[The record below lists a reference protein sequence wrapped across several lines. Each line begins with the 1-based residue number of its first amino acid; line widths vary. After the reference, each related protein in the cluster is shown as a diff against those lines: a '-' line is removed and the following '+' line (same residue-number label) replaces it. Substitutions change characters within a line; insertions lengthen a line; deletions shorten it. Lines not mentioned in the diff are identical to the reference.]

1 MTQIQLQRD
10 FNHLTSP
17 PPDLLTQLLEDKRS
31 PQTRR
36 AYAKDLRDFFQFLT
50 GVNQPTPLLVKE
62 FLALEQK
69 VSLSLVLQYKSHL
82 RNERKLSEA
91 TVNRRLAAI
100 KSLVRLG
107 NQLGE
112 CCYSLD
118 SIKGDKVVRYRDT
131 SGISKEIYRRML
143 GIPDRTTLK
152 GSRDY
157 AILRL
162 LWDNALRRGE
172 IENTQIKDL
181 DLDGKSLLIIGK
193 GKGQQQQAI
202 SLSRLTVEAI
212 KDWLQAR
219 CELDINQPLFIALD
233 RVHYGHSLTGTAI
246 YQLVRKVAEL
256 AGVTKVISPH
266 RIRHSG
272 ITAALDATDG
282 NVRKVQ
288 KLSRHVDLN
297 TLMIYDDNRQNIQ
310 GELSDLLSDLV

>member
-1 MTQIQLQRD
+1 MNQIQLQRE
-10 FNHLTSP
+10 FNPLT

-50 GVNQPTPLLVKE
+50 GATEPTPLLVKE
-62 FLALEQK
+62 FLLLEQK
-69 VSLSLVLQYKSHL
+69 QANSVVLQYKSAL
-82 RNERKLSEA
+82 RKRNLSEA
-91 TVNRRLAAI
+91 TINRRLAAI

-112 CCYSLD
+112 CFYSLD
-118 SIKGDKVVRYRDT
+118 SIKGDKVIRYRDT
-131 SGISKEIYRRML
+131 TGISKESYRLML
-143 GIPDRTTLK
+143 SIPDRATLK
-152 GSRDY
+152 GKRDY

-172 IENTQIKDL
+172 IAQTLIKDL
-181 DLDGKSLLIIGK
+181 DIEGKNLLIIGK
-193 GKGQQQQAI
+193 GKGQQQQAV
-202 SLSRLTVEAI
+202 SLAKPTVEAI
-212 KDWLQAR
+212 LDWLQAR
-219 CELDINQPLFIALD
+219 GETDLNQPLFMALD
-233 RVHYGHSLTGTAI
+233 YAHSGHGLTGTAI
-246 YQLVRKVAEL
+246 YQMVRKIAEL
-256 AGVTKVISPH
+256 AGITKVISPH

-288 KLSRHVDLN
+288 KLSRHADLN

-310 GELSDLLSDLV
+310 GEISDLLSDLV